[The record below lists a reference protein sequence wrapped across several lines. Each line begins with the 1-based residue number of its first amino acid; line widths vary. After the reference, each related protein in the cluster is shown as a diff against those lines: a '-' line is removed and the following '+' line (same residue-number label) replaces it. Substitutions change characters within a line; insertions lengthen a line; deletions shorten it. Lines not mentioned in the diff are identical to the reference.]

1 MAKVARNKL
10 SEKAIENLEGH
21 IPEIAASAT
30 SAAYYRALAAGHTV
44 VQVQG
49 MNVVA
54 SDADGNIHVIAEA
67 KPRRKV
73 TVGQVIKVRRL
84 DVSA

>member
-10 SEKAIENLEGH
+10 SEEAIENLEGH

-44 VQVQG
+44 VQVKG

-54 SDADGNIHVIAEA
+54 SDADGNTRVIAA
-67 KPRRKV
+67 TKPRRKV
-73 TVGQVIKVRRL
+73 TIGKIIKVRRL
-84 DVSA
+84 DVSV

>member
-1 MAKVARNKL
+1 MAKIARKKL
-10 SEKAIENLEGH
+10 SEEAIENLEGH

-30 SAAYYRALAAGHTV
+30 SAAYYRTLAAGHTV
-44 VQVQG
+44 VQVKG

-54 SDADGNIHVIAEA
+54 SDADDNIRVIAEA
-67 KPRRKV
+67 KPRCKV
-73 TVGQVIKVRRL
+73 IVGQAIKVRRL

>member
-1 MAKVARNKL
+1 MAKIARKKL
-10 SEKAIENLEGH
+10 SEEAIENLEGH

-44 VQVQG
+44 VQVKG

-54 SDADGNIHVIAEA
+54 SDADGNIRVIAEA

>member
-1 MAKVARNKL
+1 MAKATRKKL
-10 SEKAIENLEGH
+10 SEEAIENLEGH

-44 VQVQG
+44 VQVKG
-49 MNVVA
+49 LNIVA
-54 SDADGNIHVIAEA
+54 FDADGNTHIIAAA

-73 TVGQVIKVRRL
+73 AVGQVIKVRRL